1 MLLAG
6 QAGFRKTRHLPRR
19 RGEML
24 VAPAA
29 ASALAEN
36 KIRIVG
42 HILDDLIGRRIAH
55 DRAARDL
62 NDQIFPALAA
72 APCALSVL
80 SVWCGVLALIAEVH
94 QRGQIVVDTQ
104 DDVATLAAVAA
115 VRAARRDVFFPVEGH
130 RAVAAAAGL
139 DENFNFIY
147 KHLRLPFQMQLI
159 KRCVKGFAAV

>member
-1 MLLAG
+1 
-6 QAGFRKTRHLPRR
+6 
-19 RGEML
+19 ML
-24 VAPAA
+24 VAPAT

-72 APCALSVL
+72 APRALSVL

-104 DDVATLAAVAA
+104 DDVAVAA

-139 DENFNFIY
+139 DDNFNFIY

-159 KRCVKGFAAV
+159 KRCVKGFATV